1 MVKGYTL
8 YDLVVIGFK
17 GKAIYML
24 IVEVS
29 NDYMVYEEDLLK
41 VKCLKDY
48 KDSFLY
54 DYGLEII
61 SVENH
66 TNKVLHSLWV
76 IFSRVDSDCK

>member
-1 MVKGYTL
+1 
-8 YDLVVIGFK
+8 
-17 GKAIYML
+17 
-24 IVEVS
+24 
-29 NDYMVYEEDLLK
+29 MVYEEDLLK

-66 TNKVLHSLWV
+66 TDKVLHSLWV
-76 IFSRVDSDCK
+76 IFSRVDSDYK